1 MISLA
6 FDGVIAVLLLVTI
19 TFCILLCRRLR
30 TLKADEEMMRSVVSD
45 IVQSTGKAE
54 HAIRT
59 LKATAEE
66 CEHTIGTS
74 LRDAEALSDAL
85 TDKSVSADA
94 AVRRL
99 AEVVALAQSARLFE
113 KRSRQYVPPAANE
126 TVDDQLL
133 DDAAVI
139 ADAPAPRPAAASALA
154 TLRARAA

>member
-6 FDGVIAVLLLVTI
+6 FDGVIAILLLVTI
-19 TFCILLCRRLR
+19 GFCVLLCRRLR

-54 HAIRT
+54 HTIRT

-74 LRDAEALSDAL
+74 LRDAEAVSDAL
-85 TDKSVSADA
+85 TEKSNAADA
-94 AVRRL
+94 VVRRL

-113 KRSRQYVPPAANE
+113 KKPRMHVQPAANE
-126 TVDDQLL
+126 PVEDQMSVDGDVFS
-133 DDAAVI
+133 DVP
-139 ADAPAPRPAAASALA
+139 APAPSALA